1 MTVYCLLVHEQIT
14 SLGRV
19 GLISPKTTVQ
29 KVQGNYLMTDIE
41 EEHFIIEISPIKLR
55 WTI

>member
-1 MTVYCLLVHEQIT
+1 
-14 SLGRV
+14 
-19 GLISPKTTVQ
+19 
-29 KVQGNYLMTDIE
+29 MTDIE